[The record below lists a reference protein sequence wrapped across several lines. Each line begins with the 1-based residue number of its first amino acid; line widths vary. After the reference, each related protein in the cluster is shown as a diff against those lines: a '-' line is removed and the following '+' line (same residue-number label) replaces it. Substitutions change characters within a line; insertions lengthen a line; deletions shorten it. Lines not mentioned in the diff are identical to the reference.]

1 MNQLQQIA
9 MLMRGRNP
17 EQVALQI
24 IQNQKITDPNITQ
37 LVQFAQSGNTN
48 DFVNLAQQIFKQRGL
63 NLGDEFNNFMKMLK

>member
-63 NLGDEFNNFMKMLK
+63 NLDDEFNNFMKMLK